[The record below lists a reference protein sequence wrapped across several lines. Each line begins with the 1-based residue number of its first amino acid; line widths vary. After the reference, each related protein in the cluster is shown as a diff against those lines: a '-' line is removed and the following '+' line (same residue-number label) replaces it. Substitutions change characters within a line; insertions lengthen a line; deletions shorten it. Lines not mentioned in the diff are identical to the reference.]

1 MKTLALRAV
10 VQMNWRL
17 STAEVLEVISQLGP
31 PEDVGIALPRLG
43 R

>member
-17 STAEVLEVISQLGP
+17 STAEMLEVISQLGP
-31 PEDVGIALPRLG
+31 PEDIALPRLG
-43 R
+43 Q